1 MKREE
6 QLNNM
11 RKELIEVLSKLE
23 VSPEEASFVFGLII
37 GPVCLT
43 QAALSQV
50 NPRSMRKYLE
60 DQFSDGIKASLNEVR
75 KHEFLTRTV
84 QDE

>member
-1 MKREE
+1 MIREE

-11 RKELIEVLSKLE
+11 RKELIEVLSRNA

-37 GPVCLT
+37 GPVCLA
-43 QAALSQV
+43 QAALSQL
-50 NPRSMRKYLE
+50 NTRSMRKYLE
-60 DQFSDGIKASLNEVR
+60 DQFSDGMKASMNEIR
-75 KHEFLTRTV
+75 KHEFLTKTV